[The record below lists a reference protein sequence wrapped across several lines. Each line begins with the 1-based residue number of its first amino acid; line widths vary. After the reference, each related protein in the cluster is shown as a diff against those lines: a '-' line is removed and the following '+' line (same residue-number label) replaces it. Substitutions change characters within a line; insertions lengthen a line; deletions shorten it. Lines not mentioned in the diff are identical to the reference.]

1 MANFDDMSGI
11 KQWGAA
17 VGGAILLS
25 VVLLLNLGIAA
36 LRRWF
41 QSRAQDLVL
50 GVSGAAA

>member
-1 MANFDDMSGI
+1 MALRL
-11 KQWGAA
+11 AA
-17 VGGAILLS
+17 TTLWAAQAWVDGRWQQG
-25 VVLLLNLGIAA
+25 VLLNLGIAA